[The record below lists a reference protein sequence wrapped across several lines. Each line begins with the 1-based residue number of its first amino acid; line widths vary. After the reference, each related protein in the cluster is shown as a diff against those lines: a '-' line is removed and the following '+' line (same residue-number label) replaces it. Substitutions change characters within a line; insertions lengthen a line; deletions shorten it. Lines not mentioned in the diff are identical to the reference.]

1 MTTQQLI
8 YETAVPVNSGQHA
21 NHCVEVGPDY
31 SFASKLNSA
40 PLMAVEFPQAA
51 SEYAIV
57 FAGNSESV
65 TSAVILGVRDDENL
79 FLSDKGEWHADYIPA
94 FVRRYPFVFSN
105 SEDGSTFTLCIDETF
120 KGLNTEGR
128 GQPLFTEDGKNSSY
142 VDGVLSF
149 LQEYR
154 GQHMLTQAFCN
165 KLIELNLLEPME
177 AQFTIGADQKMMLN
191 GFMAVSREKLN
202 ALPGEVLS
210 ELAKT
215 DQLELIYIH
224 LQSMRNFNGVKNLLV
239 SAQGNLDAAE
249 SKPEKTNGG
258 PKKKAKKSEQ
268 EEI

>member
-21 NHCVEVGPDY
+21 KHSVEVGSDY
-31 SFASKLNSA
+31 SFASKLNSL

-51 SEYAIV
+51 TEYAIV
-57 FAGNSESV
+57 FAGNAESV
-65 TSAVILGVRDDENL
+65 TPAVILGVRDDENL
-79 FLSDKGEWHADYIPA
+79 FLTTTGEWTAEYVPA

-105 SEDGSTFTLCIDETF
+105 SEDNSTFTLCIDENF

-128 GQPLFTEDGKNSSY
+128 GQPLFIEDGKNSPY
-142 VDGVLSF
+142 VDGVLKF

-165 KLIELNLLEPME
+165 KLIELKVLEPME
-177 AQFTIGADQKMMLN
+177 AQFTIGSEQKMMLN

-202 ALPGEVLS
+202 ALPGDVLS

-224 LQSMRNFNGVKNLLV
+224 LQSMRNFNEVKNKLV
-239 SAQGNLDAAE
+239 SLQGAESAAE
-249 SKPEKTNGG
+249 GKPEKTNGG
-258 PKKKAKKSEQ
+258 AKKPSK
-268 EEI
+268 EEA